1 MSTKLATLRSALES
15 LRKRRAAVRLTTA
28 FSGFL
33 AAVIWILFG
42 CFLLDWSFKM
52 ELAPRF
58 VLILIGLYVLV
69 RAWRRYAGPLLG
81 HSETLLQ
88 TALLVEKTKEIDSDL
103 IAALEFENPQ
113 AEGWGSAELQ
123 EKVKD
128 GVAEL
133 SKSLDVSEGFST
145 GALGKRTTAFVLS
158 AGLVGSLCVL
168 FPGFGSAFLD
178 RMLFGSAHYPTNT
191 TIEAILVIRPEV
203 KNSETGG
210 VIFARQ
216 ETDVMKSGKVRSPV
230 GEPLVFEVRCSQKN
244 DEKLPEGGTLS
255 FTGTSSASKN
265 LVAEKD
271 KDGKLTGLYTARL
284 SQLIGDLE
292 FKVEAGDAYS
302 ERFTIERID
311 RPVIR
316 VELAAKAPGYVGENS
331 EVTENECLL
340 FLDEKGQPEQNLSC
354 DPGNPQVEV
363 QEGGEIK
370 LALTSR
376 KKELKK
382 VILKI
387 GEENFKL
394 KDSGRKSADNRPV
407 WVLEAAKTPFTV
419 VKKRLKYS
427 IEVTDVDGL
436 QPELE
441 IAGLIQIRADKP
453 PRVQASLV
461 SRYVL
466 PEAAP
471 MIDLIA
477 RDDYD
482 IGKVQ
487 VHVEVSRQQQ
497 QPEKVDSITVPAK
510 LDVDPARN
518 RFKASPAC
526 TLKKYDLKKDDIVR
540 LIVEVTDGRGG
551 ELEGESSRSEALSL
565 RVTDRSGLLNA
576 ITELDKNSVRQLDA
590 IIEKELGIGD
600 SK

>member
-510 LDVDPARN
+510 LDVDAARN

-526 TLKKYDLKKDDIVR
+526 DLKKYDLKKDDIVR
-540 LIVEVTDGRGG
+540 LIVEVTDGRGE

>member
-15 LRKRRAAVRLTTA
+15 LRKRRATVRLTTA
-28 FSGFL
+28 FTGFL

-191 TIEAILVIRPEV
+191 TIEMILVIRPEV

-216 ETDVMKSGKVRSPV
+216 ETDVMQDGKVRSPV

-394 KDSGRKSADNRPV
+394 IPSSRKSADNRPV
-407 WVLEAAKTPFTV
+407 WVLEAPKTPLTV

-510 LDVDPARN
+510 LDVDAARN

-526 TLKKYDLKKDDIVR
+526 DLKKYDLKKDDIVR
-540 LIVEVTDGRGG
+540 LIVEVTDGRGE

>member
-191 TIEAILVIRPEV
+191 TIETILVIRPEV

-216 ETDVMKSGKVRSPV
+216 ETDVMESGKVRSPV

-331 EVTENECLL
+331 EVTENECVL

-394 KDSGRKSADNRPV
+394 IPSGRKSADNRPV
-407 WVLEAAKTPFTV
+407 WVLEAPKTPLTV

-466 PEAAP
+466 PQAAP

-510 LDVDPARN
+510 LDVDAARN

-526 TLKKYDLKKDDIVR
+526 NLKKYNLKKDDIVR
-540 LIVEVTDGRGG
+540 LIVEVTDGRGE

>member
-15 LRKRRAAVRLTTA
+15 LRKRRATVRLTTA
-28 FSGFL
+28 FTGFL

-191 TIEAILVIRPEV
+191 TIEMILVIRPEV

-216 ETDVMKSGKVRSPV
+216 ETDVMQDGKVRSPV

-394 KDSGRKSADNRPV
+394 IPSGRKSADNRPV
-407 WVLEAAKTPFTV
+407 WVLEAPKTPLTV

-510 LDVDPARN
+510 LDVDAARN

-526 TLKKYDLKKDDIVR
+526 DLKKYDLKKDDIVR
-540 LIVEVTDGRGG
+540 LIVEVTDGRGE